1 MTRRHSPP
9 SANFFGFF
17 FSKTWNYKIVSSSI
31 SPLHRSKAKRR
42 RTREIRI
49 KNVSQQIN
57 KRDVMH
63 SALTGANSTIRLQA
77 CKAPPSLPRGQRN
90 YKRLR
95 VVEPGWTPERFDG
108 VLKIH
113 EKRVFDVG
121 GGGPAKRKLQ
131 RKRISKTLTPF
142 RELTRRT
149 ALPRLVDKV
158 SFTRSFCFPIFA
170 SQRRKAVS
178 HKHDPYKSSQ
188 LLLCTLKTRMSCI
201 LCKVIATK
209 IVVSISKP
217 KKSIEKGAN
226 TSSWSSTSY
235 HEIMNAFH

>member
-1 MTRRHSPP
+1 MSCTQLWRGPIQQSVYKLVKHLRRFLVD
-9 SANFFGFF
+9 N
-17 FSKTWNYKIVSSSI
+17 
-31 SPLHRSKAKRR
+31 
-42 RTREIRI
+42 EITSVCALLNLVERP
-49 KNVSQQIN
+49 
-57 KRDVMH
+57 
-63 SALTGANSTIRLQA
+63 SALTAFWKST
-77 CKAPPSLPRGQRN
+77 K
-90 YKRLR
+90 
-95 VVEPGWTPERFDG
+95 
-108 VLKIH
+108 
-113 EKRVFDVG
+113 KRVFDV

-217 KKSIEKGAN
+217 KKSIEQGAN